1 MHLREARLCL
11 DCEELHDQP
20 ECPCCLSES
29 FAYVTRWLPP
39 RDRRPPNRP
48 VPQPLP
54 STPSSSAKKW
64 VARGLV
70 GAGLVALGRLLRQE
84 ESPGGPV
91 KAPPGKTPI

>member
-39 RDRRPPNRP
+39 RDRRPPPSHRP
-48 VPQPLP
+48 VSQPP
-54 STPSSSAKKW
+54 PVKASSVTRKW

-70 GAGLVALGRLLRQE
+70 GAGLLAIGRLLRPDEAATEPAKE
-84 ESPGGPV
+84 E
-91 KAPPGKTPI
+91 PPR